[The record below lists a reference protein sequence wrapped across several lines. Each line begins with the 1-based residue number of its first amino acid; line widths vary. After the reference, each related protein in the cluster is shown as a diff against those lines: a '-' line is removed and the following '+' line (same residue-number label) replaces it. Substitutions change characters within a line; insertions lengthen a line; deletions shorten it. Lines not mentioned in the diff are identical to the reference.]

1 MSKIIFISAG
11 AGSGKTFQLT
21 KILYEELK
29 SATARPSGVIATTF
43 TRKAATELR
52 ERVRKE
58 LLDKGEFT
66 LANQMGQARVG
77 TVNSVCAI
85 FVERFAFE
93 AGIAPNQQVLE
104 EEQAR
109 IFLDRALD
117 AVLDGPEQDTF
128 LEIVRRLGLNAAG
141 FGNDGLPWKKDL
153 KELVNQ
159 ARANALGPQTLA
171 GFAKSC
177 ADDLLSYFPKPTAD
191 DLTSEALRAID
202 LALPEISKVAQAE
215 NKKNT
220 GEYLNTLT
228 QFKRNLQANNF
239 SWVDWL
245 SAVSKGPQA
254 SLKSVAEPV
263 HAALTRVVEH
273 PQFHQDIRDY
283 LEQIFII
290 AGKVLNAY
298 ESIKHEQGVID
309 FVDQEALLLKLLE
322 SSTVKEF
329 LKEELD
335 LLMVDEFQDTS
346 PIQLA
351 VFMKLAE
358 LAKRVYWVGDVKQ
371 AIYGFRGSDT
381 ELMQAVLKA
390 LPNINGK
397 KEILGNSWR
406 SRPMLVDLAN
416 AVFVPVFADSLTE
429 QEVALTAQRKEQTQN
444 TAFANWVLQGKNKSQ
459 YSAGVA
465 QGIARLVR
473 EQFQVVDK
481 ETEQIRAVSY
491 SDIAVLARTNTNVQ
505 EVAKALSLAGIPVA
519 TTQAGLLLT
528 PEATLAMACL
538 RRLND
543 PSDTIA
549 SAEILSLANSTE
561 PEEWVADR
569 LRYVQAVKEQQ
580 EDNAKFDDWRELDS
594 QGGAAHPLLAT
605 IAALRAQ
612 NRIFSPQEALRAV
625 ITECGLAEIVARW
638 DANPEQAR
646 LRLANL
652 EALMAMA
659 QRYEDLCATGQHAA
673 SISGLI
679 IWVGEQAQDEQDT
692 LAEPGIDA
700 VRVMTHH
707 GAKGLE
713 WPVVILMDLSDDI
726 KTSLWS
732 VRAQFSGE
740 FNAHAPL
747 ANRAIRYWPY
757 PFGSLKKVALL
768 DEIARQPVGQAFTK
782 RAVEEAQRL
791 LYVSMTR
798 PRDLLVIARSEK
810 SPTGEWINTLSA
822 DWLLTKE
829 GQTELPLSTGVSV
842 KVGHWVLND
851 QPDPAFSPQKK
862 TVPVHWFKNHAPQE
876 FIPLFLNPSQL
887 QAQEVN
893 VLERETVGTRIPV
906 TSGVPMDLLG
916 NAIHTCIATSFADP
930 QAGISVEEVEA
941 VLKRF
946 GVHTYVNVLSAQSQI
961 AAFHAWIASRYGEVK
976 AYPEHPVQAVLE
988 NGQLINGRI
997 DLLLENANGYV
1008 LIDHKSNPQ
1017 GAEHWDAIAKEHAG
1031 QLALYAKAVE
1041 LATGK
1046 RVNDCWV
1053 FLPVSAGSVS
1063 ITRQPKV
1070 EYQ

>member
-1 MSKIIFISAG
+1 MSKITFISAG

-29 SATARPSGVIATTF
+29 GATARPSGVIATTF
-43 TRKAATELR
+43 TKKAATELR

-77 TVNSVCAI
+77 TVNSVCGSL
-85 FVERFAFE
+85 VERFAFE

-104 EEQAR
+104 EEQSR
-109 IFLDRALD
+109 ILLNRALD
-117 AVLDGPEQDTF
+117 AVLDGPEQDAF
-128 LEIVRRLGLNAAG
+128 LEIVRRLALDAPG
-141 FGNDGLPWKKDL
+141 FGNNGPRWKNDL
-153 KELVNQ
+153 KDLVNQ
-159 ARANALGPQTLA
+159 ARANALSSQTLA
-171 GFAKSC
+171 GFAAPC
-177 ADDLLSYFPKPTAD
+177 ADDFLSYFPKPTKD
-191 DLTSEALRAID
+191 DLFEEALRAID
-202 LALPEISKVAQAE
+202 FALPAISKIAREE

-220 GEYLNTLT
+220 GEYLSKLN
-228 QFKRNLQANNF
+228 QFKRDLQSDNY
-239 SWVDWL
+239 SWADWL
-245 SAVSKGPQA
+245 SVAKETPQA
-254 SLKSVAEPV
+254 SLKLKADGVAAV
-263 HAALTRVVEH
+263 LNRVTEH
-273 PQFHQDIRDY
+273 PQFRKDIRDY
-283 LEQIFII
+283 LEQVF
-290 AGKVLNAY
+290 ATAAKVLVAY
-298 ESIKHEQGVID
+298 EGMKLEQGVID

-322 SSTVKEF
+322 NPTVQGF

-381 ELMQAVLKA
+381 ELMQAVLAA
-390 LPNINGK
+390 LPKINGK
-397 KEILGNSWR
+397 KEILGKSWR
-406 SRPMLVDLAN
+406 SRPMLVNLAN
-416 AVFVPVFADSLTE
+416 SIFVPVFAESLTE
-429 QEVALTAQRKEQTQN
+429 QEVALTAQRQEQTHN
-444 TAFANWVLQGKNKSQ
+444 TAFANWILQGKNKGQ

-465 QGIARLVR
+465 NGITRLMHER
-473 EQFQVVDK
+473 FQVVDK
-481 ETEQIRAVSY
+481 EAGQVRAVSY

-505 EVAKALSLAGIPVA
+505 EVAKALSLVGIPVA
-519 TTQAGLLLT
+519 TSQEGLLRT

-543 PSDTIA
+543 SSDTIA
-549 SAEILSLANSTE
+549 SAEVLSLASSTE

-580 EDNAKFDDWRELDS
+580 GDKAKFDDWREVDA
-594 QGGAAHPLLAT
+594 QGVAADPLLAK
-605 IAALRAQ
+605 IASLRPQ
-612 NRIFSPQEALRAV
+612 TKIFSPQEALRSV
-625 ITECGLAEIVARW
+625 ITECGLAEIVTRW
-638 DANPEQAR
+638 DTSPEQAR

-652 EALMAMA
+652 EALIAMA

-679 IWVGEQAQDEQDT
+679 IWLGEQAQEGQDT
-692 LAEPGIDA
+692 LAQPGVDA

-747 ANRAIRYWPY
+747 ANRTIRYWPY
-757 PFGSLKKVALL
+757 PFGSMKKVALL
-768 DEIARQPVGQAFTK
+768 EEIERQPVGQEYK
-782 RAVEEAQRL
+782 RRSEEEAKRL

-810 SPTGEWINTLSA
+810 SPTGEWINTLNA
-822 DWLLTKE
+822 EWLLTKE
-829 GQTELPLSTGVSV
+829 GQTELQLPNSKSV
-842 KVGHWVLND
+842 KVGYWVLSD
-851 QPDPAFSPQKK
+851 QSDPSL
-862 TVPVHWFKNHAPQE
+862 TVPKTPVSLHWFKNHTAPE
-876 FIPLFLNPSQL
+876 FLPLFLNPSRL
-887 QAQEVN
+887 EAQEVS
-893 VLERETVGTRIPV
+893 VLKRETVGTRISV
-906 TSGVPMDLLG
+906 GSGVPMDLLG
-916 NAIHTCIATSFADP
+916 NAIHTCIATSFTDP
-930 QAGISVEEVEA
+930 QAGISVEEVGA

-946 GVHTYVNVLSAQSQI
+946 GAHTYVNARAVQGQI
-961 AAFHAWIASRYGEVK
+961 EALHAWIASCYSKVK

-997 DLLLENANGYV
+997 DLLLETQNGYV

-1017 GAEHWDAIAKEHAG
+1017 AADHWDAIAKEHAG
-1031 QLALYAKAVE
+1031 QLTLYARAIE
-1041 LATGK
+1041 IATGK
-1046 RVNDCWV
+1046 PVVDCWI
-1053 FLPVSAGSVS
+1053 FLPVSAGALLISL
-1063 ITRQPKV
+1063 
-1070 EYQ
+1070 EEH